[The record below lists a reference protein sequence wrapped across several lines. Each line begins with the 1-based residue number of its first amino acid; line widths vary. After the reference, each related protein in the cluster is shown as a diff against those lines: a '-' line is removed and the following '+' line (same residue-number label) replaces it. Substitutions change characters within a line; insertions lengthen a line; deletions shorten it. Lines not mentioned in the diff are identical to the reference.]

1 MKIRVAEL
9 FAGYGSQRMALER
22 LKNDYANFDFEV
34 VLIAEIE
41 ENALRAYKAVHG
53 DCPNVGDVSK
63 VDWGGNLIL
72 IV

>member
-1 MKIRVAEL
+1 MEKIRVAEL

-22 LKNDYANFDFEV
+22 LKKDYPGFDYEV

-41 ENALRAYKAVHG
+41 DNALKAYKAIHG

-63 VDWGGNLIL
+63 VNWGGAT
-72 IV
+72 